1 MRLALKLATGAGK
14 TTVMAMLIAWQ
25 TINAV
30 RRPDSKR
37 FSRGFLVVTPGLTI
51 KDRLRV
57 LQPND
62 PDAYYADRELV
73 PGDMLDDVNRAKIV
87 ITNFHAFK
95 LRERIELSAGGRSLL
110 QGRGE
115 ELQTQETEGQML
127 QRVMPDLMG
136 MKNILVLNDEAH
148 HCYREKPGDRDPPPA
163 MTTALSHPDSPAFL
177 TALKDRIARARISAA
192 RSVNSEMVLLYWDIG
207 RGLAEKQ
214 QTAGWGDAVVER
226 LAADLRAAFPDIRG
240 FSLQN
245 VWRMKQLYLAHTSP
259 EFLSQLVREIDLSP
273 GETPSADILSQRVR
287 DMVAAVP
294 WGHPRPVSDPP
305 RQLPHIAPDPQA
317 GRQTAWSRGHR
328 CGRQHRGQGRHRLG
342 L

>member
-25 TINAV
+25 TLNAV

-177 TALKDRIARARISAA
+177 TALKDRIPRARISAA